1 MQEACSSTTCKIA
14 CNSASQAPTRTKG
27 NTEGSSAGEDT
38 ATVQTGHRRGGT
50 LKLDSAEVISFSL
63 VEISASRS
71 EADIFCSFSICCPPW
86 QARASA

>member
-1 MQEACSSTTCKIA
+1 
-14 CNSASQAPTRTKG
+14 
-27 NTEGSSAGEDT
+27 
-38 ATVQTGHRRGGT
+38 VQTGHRRGGT